1 MLSIELIRQEP
12 EVVRRAL
19 QDRGEEAPIDG
30 LLALDEKRRQLIHE
44 GDELRGRRNSVSREL
59 GRSTERPPELI
70 EEMRQVGDRIS
81 ELEQQVK
88 ELEASLEEQ
97 LLGLPN
103 LALPDVPLGAGEEDN
118 VVVSTWGEAPSFDFE
133 PLAHWDIG
141 EKLGVIDFQRGVKL
155 SGSRFFTL
163 SGAGA
168 RLERALI
175 NWMLDVH
182 ADRGYQEMHLPALVK
197 QSTMLASG
205 NLPKFGDNL
214 YRDEED
220 DLWLV
225 PTAEVPLTSLH
236 ADEVLPHE
244 SLPLYYAAY
253 TPCFRREKAA
263 AGRDTRGIKRVHQ
276 FDKVEMYKFVA
287 PDRSNDE
294 LELLRQDAEN
304 LCQQLGLHYRVLQ
317 LCTGELGFASAKSY
331 DIELWAAGCQEWL
344 EVSSCSNCVDFQ
356 ARRANVRCR
365 PEGGGRPVFA
375 HTLNGSGLALP
386 RLIIAILENYQQ
398 SDGSVVVPEVLRP
411 YMRMDAIAGA

>member
-1 MLSIELIRQEP
+1 M
-12 EVVRRAL
+12 
-19 QDRGEEAPIDG
+19 
-30 LLALDEKRRQLIHE
+30 
-44 GDELRGRRNSVSREL
+44 RGRRNSVSREL
-59 GRSTERPPELI
+59 GRSAERPPELI
-70 EEMRQVGDRIS
+70 EEMRQVGDRIR

-88 ELEASLEEQ
+88 ELEASLDEE
-97 LLGLPN
+97 LLALPN

-118 VVVSTWGEAPSFDFE
+118 VVISTWGEPPSFGFE

-141 EKLGVIDFQRGVKL
+141 EKLGIIDFQRGVKL

-276 FDKVEMYKFVA
+276 FDKVEMYKFVS
-287 PDRSNDE
+287 PERSSDE
-294 LELLRQDAEN
+294 LEMLLKDAEG
-304 LCQQLGLHYRVLQ
+304 LCQQLGLHYRILQ

-331 DIELWAAGCQEWL
+331 DIELWAAGCEEWL
-344 EVSSCSNCVDFQ
+344 EVSSCSNCMDFQ

-365 PEGGGRPVFA
+365 PEGGG
-375 HTLNGSGLALP
+375 TSGLCPHAQWIRLGPTPAYHRYSGELP
-386 RLIIAILENYQQ
+386 TDRRVRGCA
-398 SDGSVVVPEVLRP
+398 
-411 YMRMDAIAGA
+411 

>member
-12 EVVRRAL
+12 DMVREAL
-19 QDRGEEAPIDG
+19 LRRGEEAPIDG
-30 LLALDEKRRQLIHE
+30 LLALDEHRRQLIHE
-44 GDELRGRRNSVSREL
+44 GDELRGRRNAVSREL
-59 GRSTERPPELI
+59 GRAAERPPELI
-70 EEMRQVGDRIS
+70 EEMRQVGERIR

-88 ELEASLEEQ
+88 DLETSLDEQ
-97 LLGLPN
+97 LLSLPN
-103 LALPDVPLGAGEEDN
+103 LALPDVPSGAGEDDN
-118 VVVSTWGEAPSFDFE
+118 VVINTWGEPPSFDFE
-133 PLAHWDIG
+133 PRPHWDIG
-141 EKLGVIDFQRGVKL
+141 EKLGIIDFQRGVKL

-163 SGAGA
+163 RGAGA

-182 ADRGYQEMHLPALVK
+182 TDRGYQEMHVPALVK

-214 YRDEED
+214 YRDDED

-287 PDRSNDE
+287 PEHSDDE
-294 LELLRQDAEN
+294 LESLRGDAEN
-304 LCQQLGLHYRVLQ
+304 LCRQLGLPYRVLQ

-365 PEGGGRPVFA
+365 TESGGRPVFA

-398 SDGSVVVPEVLRP
+398 SDGSITVPEVLRP
-411 YMRMDAIAGA
+411 YMRMDVIS